1 MNFKSSGVTLIELL
15 VVLAI
20 VGIAAVIGMPNL
32 SYVISKVRMDGEINA
47 VLSGLNLARSE
58 AVKRG
63 LTVSVCPSTDGTT
76 CAAGTNWSSGW
87 IVQLAGPPTQLLQTT
102 AALSRD
108 TLASTSAA
116 TPAYPQFTSMGY
128 TFFNDTLKLHD
139 TNDAN
144 DTQSLRRCIVFNA
157 GSWVSRSGATC
168 P

>member
-1 MNFKSSGVTLIELL
+1 MSFKSFGVTLIELL

-32 SYVISKVRMDGEINA
+32 AYTISKVRMDGEINA

-63 LTVSVCPSTDGTT
+63 LTVSVCPSTNGTS
-76 CAAGTNWSSGW
+76 CAASTSWSTGW
-87 IVQLAGPPTQLLQTT
+87 IVQLDGPPSQLLQTT

-108 TLASTSAA
+108 SLVSTSTA

-128 TFFNDTLKLHD
+128 TFFDSTLTLHD
-139 TNDAN
+139 TNE
-144 DTQSLRRCIVFNA
+144 TESLRRCIAFSA
-157 GSWVSRSGATC
+157 GSWVSRSGAAC